1 MNNFRICKTCLHRK
15 TDLSGNLYC
24 GFNIEP
30 VSTDKCDEY
39 SHDEMEKIRLDLQKE
54 KTTYPVSGG
63 TRFLNYILDFIAYML
78 ISLLIGAFLGIL
90 SATFGTDISWLDNM
104 GIIGNYIFAFI
115 IMSGYYILFE
125 GFFGQSLG
133 KMITGT
139 IVVTEDGEKPNLERI
154 MTRTL
159 CRFIPFEAFSFLGS
173 DSVGWHDSI
182 SKTRVVKK

>member
-1 MNNFRICKTCLHRK
+1 MNNFRICTTCLHRK
-15 TDLSGNLYC
+15 TDFSGNLYC

-30 VSTDKCDEY
+30 VSAFKCDEY
-39 SHDEMEKIRLDLQKE
+39 NHDEMEKIRQDLQKA
-54 KTTYPVSGG
+54 KVSYPVSEGI
-63 TRFLNYILDFIAYML
+63 RFLNYILDFGAYML
-78 ISLLIGAFLGIL
+78 ISVLINVFLGIL
-90 SATFGTDISWLDNM
+90 SNTLGFDLEWIDNI
-104 GIIGNYIFAFI
+104 GVIGNYFFGFI
-115 IMSGYYILFE
+115 IMSAYYIFFE
-125 GFFGQSLG
+125 GIFSQSPG

-173 DSVGWHDSI
+173 DAVGWHDSL